1 LVVVAFFLKLAIFF
15 FYPVG
20 IGLDAIQ
27 LSTLLVKSPLRFIF
41 APENAAMVRITRG
54 FTARKNH
61 RYRER

>member
-1 LVVVAFFLKLAIFF
+1 LVVVAVFLKLAIFF

-20 IGLDAIQ
+20 IGFDVMQ
-27 LSTLLVKSPLRFIF
+27 LSTLLVKTLLRFIF

-54 FTARKNH
+54 FTARKSH